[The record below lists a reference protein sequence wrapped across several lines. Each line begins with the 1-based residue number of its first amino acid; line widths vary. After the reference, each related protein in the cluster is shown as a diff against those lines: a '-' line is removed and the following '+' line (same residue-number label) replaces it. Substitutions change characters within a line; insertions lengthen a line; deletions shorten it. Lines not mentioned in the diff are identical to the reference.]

1 MRVLYTTHGSDLG
14 GASRSLLDLLAA
26 LNDTEVEP
34 VVLLREH
41 GPMEE
46 KLRALG
52 VPFEVITYCRC
63 VHGPTTRVPVSVKEL
78 INSLAVRRIVR
89 LIHKRGIDL
98 VHSNSLLS
106 DVGPRAAAIAG
117 VPYISHVR
125 EMVTEDQAYIF
136 NNELRA
142 QDLTAHAAMNIFISK
157 FVKDKFAGWLNGAPS
172 CILPNAVAVPGGVA
186 CTNNGVFKG
195 GCCRLLLIG
204 RIAPGKGQLEAIKA
218 AKLLNDN
225 GWRVVLKVVGSVSD
239 PSYYE
244 ECAAYARD
252 SCGDY
257 VQLSEFTDE
266 VAAEYAAADVVLMCS
281 SAEGMGRVT
290 VEGMLSGALVIGA
303 DAGATP
309 ELIEDGMTGLLYKSG
324 DPEALAEKIIWAISN
339 AEAAVAIARAGRKY
353 ATEKFNKS
361 AYASKMLQIYN
372 GCLGVSEVEN
382 G

>member
-157 FVKDKFAGWLNGAPS
+157 FVKDKFAGWLNGAPA
-172 CILPNAVAVPGGVA
+172 CVLPDAVAVPGGAA
-186 CTNNGVFKG
+186 CLNNIDFKDE
-195 GCCRLLLIG
+195 CCRLLLIG

-225 GWRVVLKVVGSVSD
+225 GRHVALKVVGSVSD
-239 PSYYE
+239 PGYYE
-244 ECAAYARD
+244 ECAAYIRD
-252 SCGDY
+252 NCGCY
-257 VQLSEFTDE
+257 VCLSEFTDE
-266 VAAEYAAADVVLMCS
+266 VLTEYAAADIVLMCS

-290 VEGMLSGALVIGA
+290 IEGMLSGTLVIGA
-303 DAGATP
+303 NAGATP
-309 ELIEDGMTGLLYKSG
+309 ELIKDGVTGLLYECGNPS
-324 DPEALAEKIIWAISN
+324 DLASKVAWAIDN
-339 AEAAVAIARAGRKY
+339 PEEAAQIASAGNSY
-353 ATEKFNKS
+353 AKPAFDQRM
-361 AYASKMLQIYN
+361 YANRVLNIYK
-372 GCLGVSEVEN
+372 GCLCG
-382 G
+382 